1 MIKAEHIDFDPIVNL
16 DRNLPPS
23 SPEQT
28 PVTNDTEQKD
38 DVDSESDNDSVNSV
52 EIGGS
57 RLNKLSS
64 MDTGDDMYSLDLSQD
79 SLSDHL
85 KNDDSENTIKE
96 IENQSKSDNDDAQAT
111 TLKTSTNEAVKLKLV
126 DYDDSESQNE
136 TEDNEKHHEPSEDSD
151 HSIITR
157 KPQINNDLPIALRR
171 SRRSRRSCATELSRS
186 SSSTTL
192 SGIQVS
198 IFHLLC

>member
-57 RLNKLSS
+57 RLNKLSP

>member
-57 RLNKLSS
+57 RLNKLSP

-96 IENQSKSDNDDAQAT
+96 IENQSKSDNDDAQVT
-111 TLKTSTNEAVKLKLV
+111 TLKTSTDEAVKLKLV